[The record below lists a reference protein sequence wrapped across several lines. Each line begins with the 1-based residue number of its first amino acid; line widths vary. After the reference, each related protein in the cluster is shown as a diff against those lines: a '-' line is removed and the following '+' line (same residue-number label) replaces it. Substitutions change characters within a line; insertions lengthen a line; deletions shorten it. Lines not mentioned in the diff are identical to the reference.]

1 MQKGYHIVFLS
12 ATAKLLRYGRTF
24 YSASGTVISPIP
36 SGYPFHQM
44 QKRSQ
49 TLRNRRADGRIRT
62 DTGIPHP
69 GLNRMRF
76 PITPHLPTGRG
87 RIRTCVSR
95 PFSLTS
101 YLADRWHKP
110 LAHTTI
116 LFCCQTETQ
125 GFEPW
130 NRISGLQFSRLPQS
144 TTLPNLPH
152 AVSGSRT
159 HMRLRLLLGQVCIP
173 VPP

>member
-1 MQKGYHIVFLS
+1 MFHSTPGTAIPVSLRVFILPN
-12 ATAKLLRYGRTF
+12 TKCGAKRPAKY
-24 YSASGTVISPIP
+24 
-36 SGYPFHQM
+36 
-44 QKRSQ
+44 
-49 TLRNRRADGRIRT
+49 ADDRIRT
-62 DTGIPHP
+62 DTGISHP
-69 GLNRMRF
+69 GLNRMRL
-76 PITPHLPTGRG
+76 PITPHLPNGRG
-87 RIRTCVSR
+87 RIRTCASR
-95 PFSLTS
+95 LFSPTS

-130 NRISGLQFSRLPQS
+130 DRISGLQFSRLPRL

>member
-1 MQKGYHIVFLS
+1 MVFLS

-76 PITPHLPTGRG
+76 PITPHLLTGRG
-87 RIRTCVSR
+87 RIRTC
-95 PFSLTS
+95 
-101 YLADRWHKP
+101 
-110 LAHTTI
+110 
-116 LFCCQTETQ
+116 
-125 GFEPW
+125 EPEYY
-130 NRISGLQFSRLPQS
+130 
-144 TTLPNLPH
+144 
-152 AVSGSRT
+152 
-159 HMRLRLLLGQVCIP
+159 
-173 VPP
+173 

>member
-1 MQKGYHIVFLS
+1 M
-12 ATAKLLRYGRTF
+12 
-24 YSASGTVISPIP
+24 ISH
-36 SGYPFHQM
+36 SF
-44 QKRSQ
+44 SE
-49 TLRNRRADGRIRT
+49 RNREVTAVWQNVLQHFGAAIPTSLWVSILPNAKCGDKHPVKYADDRIRT

-87 RIRTCVSR
+87 RIRTCASR
-95 PFSLTS
+95 LLSPTS

-130 NRISGLQFSRLPQS
+130 NRIPGLQFSRLLQS
-144 TTLPNLPH
+144 ATLPNLPH